1 MARISDEAK
10 NRYAERITE
19 YKRTVEGLLREEKAV
34 ADTLGDGTGAVPYK
48 RIDLSEKMLDLVSY
62 YVLMNSTS
70 AFLLGVKNETYLNAA
85 RKECYKSIIYLEE
98 TLSSL
103 IDSPFSDY
111 EDKLVAVEKYE
122 DAKRLALLKKLGF
135 SIQSIIDGFG
145 ENTKWKW
152 AFVELEG
159 RFATVAKNFL
169 DLRNLLAGMD
179 PRSPGYEARTE
190 HFNLVK
196 KLLQNSADKYR
207 QKYELSTHRI
217 DDFKIAID
225 FLGGLR
231 RLHVLI
237 SEANEAQAMKKKI
250 DIWRAK
256 METDSRK
263 LEQRAKG
270 ERASKNPG

>member
-1 MARISDEAK
+1 MARISNEAK
-10 NRYAERITE
+10 NRYAQRITA
-19 YKRTVEGLLREEKAV
+19 YKKTVEGLLKQEAAV
-34 ADTLGDGTGAVPYK
+34 LNTLNDGAETIPYK
-48 RIDLSEKMLDLVSY
+48 KIDLAEKMLDLVSY

-70 AFLLGVKNETYLNAA
+70 AFLLGVKNEAYLNAA
-85 RKECYKSIIYLEE
+85 RKACYKSIIYLED

-103 IDSPFSDY
+103 IDVPFSDY
-111 EDKLVAVEKYE
+111 EGKLAAIEKYE
-122 DAKRLALLKKLGF
+122 DPKRFALLNKLGF
-135 SIQSIIDGFG
+135 SIQAIIDGFG

-169 DLRNLLAGMD
+169 DLKNLLAGLD
-179 PRSPGYEARTE
+179 PRSPGYAARTA
-190 HFNLVK
+190 HLNLVK
-196 KLLQNSADKYR
+196 KLLQTSADKYR

-237 SEANEAQAMKKKI
+237 GEVNEAQDMKKKI
-250 DIWRAK
+250 DIWRSK
-256 METDSRK
+256 METDSKK
-263 LEQRAKG
+263 LEQGTRT
-270 ERASKNPG
+270 ERVTKTSG

>member
-19 YKRTVEGLLREEKAV
+19 YKKTVERLLREEKAV
-34 ADTLGDGTGAVPYK
+34 VDSLADGAEAIPYK

-85 RKECYKSIIYLEE
+85 RKACYKSIIYLEE

-103 IDSPFSDY
+103 IDAPFSDY
-111 EDKLVAVEKYE
+111 EEKLVAVEKYE

-169 DLRNLLAGMD
+169 DLRSLLAGMD

-190 HFNLVK
+190 HFGLVK

-231 RLHVLI
+231 RLHVLVGD
-237 SEANEAQAMKKKI
+237 ANEAQAMKKKI

-270 ERASKNPG
+270 ERAPKNPE